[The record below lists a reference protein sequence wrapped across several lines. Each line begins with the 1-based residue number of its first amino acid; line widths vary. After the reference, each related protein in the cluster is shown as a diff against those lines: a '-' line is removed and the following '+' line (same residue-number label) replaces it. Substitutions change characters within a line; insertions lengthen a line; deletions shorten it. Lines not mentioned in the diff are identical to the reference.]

1 MAARTKMI
9 GTKVTPAVHDVIAR
23 MAATQHKSV
32 SEVASEL
39 LEQALATQGKPDNN
53 VLLERFDK
61 LEDKPTQLA
70 QGREPKKDNSVR
82 DTAGPDSELLKKLL
96 RLMIESTFRNGQIL
110 SKILKMAG
118 GANMYAQFAAL
129 HSVALNR
136 SMKENRRL
144 DDALEDE
151 ALQAL
156 MGVVAEFEEKLCAEI
171 DKHLM
176 KKDPKP

>member
-9 GTKVTPAVHDVIAR
+9 GTKVTPAVYDVIAR
-23 MAATQHKSV
+23 MAATQHKSM
-32 SEVASEL
+32 AKLACEL
-39 LEQALATQGKPDNN
+39 LEQALATEGKSDSKE
-53 VLLERFDK
+53 LFERFDK
-61 LEDKPTQLA
+61 LEDKIAKLA
-70 QGREPKKDNSVR
+70 QEREPQKDK
-82 DTAGPDSELLKKLL
+82 TTKEPDSETLKKLL
-96 RLMIESTFRNGQIL
+96 GLMIESTFRNGQIL
-110 SKILKMAG
+110 SKILKVAG
-118 GANMYAQFAAL
+118 GANMYAQFAAT

-156 MGVVAEFEEKLCAEI
+156 IEVVAEFEEKLQAEI

-176 KKDPKP
+176 KRTA